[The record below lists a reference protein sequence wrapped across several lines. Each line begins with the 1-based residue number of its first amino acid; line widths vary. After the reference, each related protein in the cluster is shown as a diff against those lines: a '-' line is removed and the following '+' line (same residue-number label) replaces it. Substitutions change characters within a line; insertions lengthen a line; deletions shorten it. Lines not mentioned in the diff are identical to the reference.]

1 MSANAQTWT
10 IANAKA
16 HFSELVDKAAAE
28 GPQTVTRNGKPTAVV
43 VSYEAWARKTSRKG
57 TLAEFLQNSPL
68 RDVELDLDRVPSA
81 PRELD
86 L

>member
-1 MSANAQTWT
+1 MSTNAQTWT

-16 HFSELVDKAAAE
+16 RFSELVERAKSE

-43 VSYEAWARKTSRKG
+43 VSHEEWARKTARKG
-57 TLAEFLQNSPL
+57 TLADFLQSSPL
-68 RDVELDLDRVPSA
+68 RDVELDLDRDPSA